1 MNYWLFPA
9 VFPSLMCGLGGLDK
23 LELLLDPNE
32 CRGLLPASWINPP
45 TVVEVV
51 VLVISFKG
59 KRNQLLVIF
68 IDYFN
73 RIFSVLYMV
82 ILYHAKRVISIVIFM
97 IKIFLV
103 LLLGKENKK
112 WTHKH
117 GWVVRSVRW
126 NILVNIRVVSLVWIL
141 WAYWTSSSKAS

>member
-59 KRNQLLVIF
+59 KRNQLSIIT

-82 ILYHAKRVISIVIFM
+82 VIYHAKGVIRIVIFI
-97 IKIFLV
+97 IKI
-103 LLLGKENKK
+103 LGNETKK

-126 NILVNIRVVSLVWIL
+126 NILINIRVISLVWIL
-141 WAYWTSSSKAS
+141 WAYRTGSSKAP